1 MKQTYT
7 SAATSINAR
16 TVPAVFKAVTW
27 QAGTINAD
35 VGGGRY
41 DTASEYLDGAGV
53 VNVVIDP
60 YNRPAEHNAAGAAF
74 IADAGGAHT
83 ATLSN
88 VLNVIDTAAGRRA
101 VLERARDLLRP
112 GGVLYVTVYEG
123 DGSGVGRRTGPDS
136 WQENRRT
143 ASYVDEVRAVF
154 PNVTRYGRIIT
165 ADVDRRPR
173 SRTAAF

>member
-1 MKQTYT
+1 MQTLT
-7 SAATSINAR
+7 SASTSINGRA
-16 TVPAVFKAVTW
+16 VPAVFKAITW

-35 VGGGRY
+35 IGGGRY
-41 DTASEYLDGAGV
+41 DTASEYLDGVGV
-53 VNVVIDP
+53 VNVILDP
-60 YNRPAEHNAAGAAF
+60 YNRPADHNAAGAAF
-74 IADAGGAHT
+74 ISDAGGAHT

-88 VLNVIDTAAGRRA
+88 VLNVINDAAARRA
-101 VLERARDLLRP
+101 VLEAARDMLRP

-123 DGSGVGRRTGPDS
+123 DGSGVGRQTGPDS

-154 PNVTRYGRIIT
+154 PNVSRHGRIIT

-173 SRTAAF
+173 SRAAAI